1 MYEFPGVHILDALEY
16 LIHNIFLMDVL
27 HDVGPD
33 DGVQVR
39 LHEIEHQI
47 DIFIIFCLEDVQQ
60 GYDVR
65 VAVELLQE
73 YHLAVCSLRIRRIL
87 KGIEYLLQSH
97 DLLCLLIHRLPNH
110 AVRAFPQ
117 LLQDLELF

>member
-1 MYEFPGVHILDALEY
+1 
-16 LIHNIFLMDVL
+16 MDVL

-60 GYDVR
+60 RYDVR

-73 YHLAVCSLRIRRIL
+73 DHLGYHWLYLAVCSLRIRRIL

>member
-1 MYEFPGVHILDALEY
+1 MYEFPGVHVLDALEY
-16 LIHNIFLMDVL
+16 LIHNVFLMDVL

-73 YHLAVCSLRIRRIL
+73 DHLAVCSLRIRRIL